1 MHKMEKQLNNSKER
15 EHSIETN
22 PEMTQKLELAVKI
35 AMIHMFKRIEEKRVT
50 IDKKLGQS
58 ISKQN

>member
-1 MHKMEKQLNNSKER
+1 MNDSKER

-35 AMIHMFKRIEEKRVT
+35 ATIHMFKRIEEKRVT
-50 IDKKLGQS
+50 IDKKMG
-58 ISKQN
+58 